1 LHFRGWKH
9 DECIY
14 KRIQTHQQTGVPMS
28 SKVKSDYGKKVQTN
42 RKIGANYNLNAYLLI
57 IIY

>member
-1 LHFRGWKH
+1 
-9 DECIY
+9 
-14 KRIQTHQQTGVPMS
+14 MS

-57 IIY
+57 IIYSS